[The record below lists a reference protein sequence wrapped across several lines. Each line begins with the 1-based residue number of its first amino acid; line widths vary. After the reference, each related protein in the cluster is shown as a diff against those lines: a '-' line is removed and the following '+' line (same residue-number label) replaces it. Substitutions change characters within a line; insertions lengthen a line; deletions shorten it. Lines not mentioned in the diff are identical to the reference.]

1 MKSPLT
7 SHYKPTSTSAPILSL
22 FPLLVLEKSSLL
34 LSKTSPSTYAPDPIP
49 SRTLVNIAYCL
60 PPLFPTPLIN
70 LSPQSAISL
79 KTNSGLLIGA
89 TQKKGECGGGW
100 CSPWARDLGQLCF
113 LNFCAAFCWLLQEC
127 FLCPLLGTGGLANQP
142 EPGKEEGTG
151 PPLAA

>member
-1 MKSPLT
+1 MCFLPNIIDGKYPAQIAPVACCVRTLCSAPQPLPAKWSQSMKMKSPLT

-79 KTNSGLLIGA
+79 KTNSGLFHLL
-89 TQKKGECGGGW
+89 TYLP
-100 CSPWARDLGQLCF
+100 SP
-113 LNFCAAFCWLLQEC
+113 N
-127 FLCPLLGTGGLANQP
+127 T
-142 EPGKEEGTG
+142 
-151 PPLAA
+151 